1 MKLKLIQAHVEAN
14 GGDFTP
20 EYEQAAAFEKWLD
33 DWLKG
38 MIPRGYE
45 EIISTELA
53 PRVSTYDT
61 DYMFPGVLVF
71 SHLFG
76 RTRRIAYFI
85 FTDDGVVWYTDA
97 SDEEAKHS
105 YKQFYR
111 RPSDGEPSMEVK
123 ADLRDTIMNW
133 VQED

>member
-1 MKLKLIQAHVEAN
+1 MKIKLLQAQGEAN
-14 GGDFTP
+14 GDHFTP
-20 EYEQAAAFEKWLD
+20 EYERSAEFEKWLD

-38 MIPRGYE
+38 VISGGYE

-53 PRVSTYDT
+53 PGVSTRDT

-76 RTRRIAYFI
+76 RTRSIAYFI

-97 SDEEAKHS
+97 SDEETKYS

-123 ADLRDTIMNW
+123 ADLRDTIMDW